1 MTRLDSI
8 KASYEAGIQIR
19 EKLAGYSPV
28 KIKEILNRIHQMCE
42 GYQKMKAGEEY
53 YPNAKMNLTYGSE
66 KCNDT
71 LAIGFILHRATPSW
85 GYWDNWSVGL
95 NEFGIFAKYKPENGT
110 EKEVFDI
117 GWSNINNINE
127 LFA

>member
-1 MTRLDSI
+1 
-8 KASYEAGIQIR
+8 
-19 EKLAGYSPV
+19 
-28 KIKEILNRIHQMCE
+28 
-42 GYQKMKAGEEY
+42 
-53 YPNAKMNLTYGSE
+53 MNLTYGSE

-71 LAIGFILHRATPSW
+71 LAIGFILHRATLSW

-110 EKEVFDI
+110 EKEVFNI
-117 GWSNINNINE
+117 GWSKINNINE

>member
-19 EKLAGYSPV
+19 EELAGYSPV

-53 YPNAKMNLTYGSE
+53 YPNTKMNLTYGSE

-71 LAIGFILHRATPSW
+71 LAIDFILQRATLSW

-95 NEFGIFAKYKPENGT
+95 NEFGIFAKYKPENWT